1 MRSFKRQ
8 IRDDHMVITSGVY
21 PRTTT
26 SVRKIYYNCA
36 VDLFETMR
44 FVNRVADD
52 VMHKILREYVNDNT

>member
-1 MRSFKRQ
+1 
-8 IRDDHMVITSGVY
+8 MVITSGVY